1 MFQLVAARTQA
12 PVYLVWLSSDEGTG
26 SAVWLSENGS
36 REEKAMVE
44 NKRETGA
51 RKLEPV
57 HRSRETD
64 QNAGMP
70 KKPVPYGLTE
80 PVEDVDEKPRYSN
93 GVNPRKEAAYK
104 RTGEWKGGEP

>member
-1 MFQLVAARTQA
+1 
-12 PVYLVWLSSDEGTG
+12 
-26 SAVWLSENGS
+26 
-36 REEKAMVE
+36 MVE

-51 RKLEPV
+51 RKLEPA

-80 PVEDVDEKPRYSN
+80 PVEEVNEKTRHSD
-93 GVNPRKEAAYK
+93 GVNLRKGAAGK
-104 RTGEWKGGEP
+104 TKGVGTDGEP